1 MLATALSLGAPVALR
16 YPRGCGIGA
25 PLREGFSPLPV
36 GKAEILRAQ
45 GSVALLAVGSMVPA
59 AEQAAEQLEAEGISA
74 RVANM
79 RFVKPLDTELL
90 LRWAHDEEVR
100 AFVTLEEN
108 MLAGGFGSAVLETL
122 ADEDAQLPLL
132 RLGIGDTFVEQGTR
146 EELLALCGLTPQQ
159 IAARVVVFWKGL
171 YD

>member
-1 MLATALSLGAPVALR
+1 MRRPILSDK
-16 YPRGCGIGA
+16 PR
-25 PLREGFSPLPV
+25 
-36 GKAEILRAQ
+36 
-45 GSVALLAVGSMVPA
+45 AV
-59 AEQAAEQLEAEGISA
+59 ERQDD
-74 RVANM
+74 R
-79 RFVKPLDTELL
+79 ELL

-122 ADEDAQLPLL
+122 ADEDAQLPIL

-159 IAARVVVFWKGL
+159 IAARVEEFWKGL
-171 YD
+171 DD